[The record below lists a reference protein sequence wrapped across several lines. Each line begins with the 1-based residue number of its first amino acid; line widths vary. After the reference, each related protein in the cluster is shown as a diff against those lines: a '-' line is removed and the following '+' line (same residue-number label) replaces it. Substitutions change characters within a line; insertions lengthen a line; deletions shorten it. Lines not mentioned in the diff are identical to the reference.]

1 MKALNTFWFFMIIL
15 FVIFITVYISQAT
28 GYYDYQQHR
37 QVELTNDKI
46 KQFEEDVKEGK
57 VINVKNYLDDSAKT
71 YHNGISK
78 LGLRFSKTVSASAK
92 KGLNKVFKFLEV
104 LLKD

>member
-1 MKALNTFWFFMIIL
+1 MKGIGAFWFIMIIL

-37 QVELTNDKI
+37 QVELTNEKI
-46 KQFEEDVKEGK
+46 KEFETDVKEGK
-57 VINVKNYLDDSAKT
+57 VINVKDYLTDTDKS
-71 YHNGISK
+71 YHNGVSR
-78 LGLRFSKTVSASAK
+78 LGLKFSKTVSLSAR
-92 KGLNKVFKFLEV
+92 KGINKIFKFLEA

>member
-37 QVELTNDKI
+37 QVELTNEKI
-46 KQFEEDVKEGK
+46 KQFETDIKEGK
-57 VINVKNYLDDSAKT
+57 AINVNNYLSDSHQD
-71 YHNGISK
+71 YHNGVSR
-78 LGLRFSKTVSASAK
+78 LGLKFSKTVSLSAK
-92 KGLNKVFKFLEV
+92 KGINKIFKFLEA

>member
-1 MKALNTFWFFMIIL
+1 MKGIGVFWFIMIIL

-37 QVELTNDKI
+37 QVELTNEKI
-46 KQFEEDVKEGK
+46 KQFETDVKEGK
-57 VINVKNYLDDSAKT
+57 VINVKDYLSDTHQYYD
-71 YHNGISK
+71 NGISR
-78 LGLRFSKTVSASAK
+78 LGLKFSKTVSLSAK
-92 KGLNKVFKFLEV
+92 KGINKIFKFLEA